1 MPSLKMAE
9 WKSAGSNAMSGKRL
23 RWEGLSRSAYS
34 SVPSVRKASD
44 CIWTRWRPKW
54 KCQTLLTGAVSYYL
68 VLECLSSILNSG
80 IPTCRK
86 AILRVPWFLLGL
98 LASISA
104 FFGSDVGCRTTCAVH
119 ACPREPAPGGAL
131 NPNSRRLVEVEQCG
145 PPFPLAVLRSKKG
158 RPPVLSGTSEQR
170 STLAGLGFLFNHWH
184 PLQHVE
190 CKALPSCVDRIFSYA
205 KCNRTTMQ
213 QHSFVC
219 HPWPST
225 ELVAGPG
232 LEQRGDSGY
241 STGAR
246 SNLAPP
252 AGHTKRLHW

>member
-1 MPSLKMAE
+1 
-9 WKSAGSNAMSGKRL
+9 MSGKRL

-34 SVPSVRKASD
+34 SVPSVQKASD

-158 RPPVLSGTSEQR
+158 RPPV
-170 STLAGLGFLFNHWH
+170 
-184 PLQHVE
+184 
-190 CKALPSCVDRIFSYA
+190 
-205 KCNRTTMQ
+205 Q

-232 LEQRGDSGY
+232 LEQRGDTGY